1 MNRHGQA
8 SRFAYSPAALV
19 AYLDALDRP
28 ACYTDDHH
36 GRIIRRWRRKAQGVT
51 LSAAVEMLGDY
62 GYLNTQFE
70 DWCYEAGITAI
81 LRDRSFMARTV
92 EQPGY

>member
-8 SRFAYSPAALV
+8 SRFAYNPQALV
-19 AYLDALDRP
+19 AYLDSLPRP

-51 LSAAVEMLGDY
+51 LSAAQQMLFDY
-62 GYLNTQFE
+62 ERGVTFFE
-70 DWCYEAGITAI
+70 EWCDEQGIQHT
-81 LRDRSFMARTV
+81 LRGGTLR
-92 EQPGY
+92 